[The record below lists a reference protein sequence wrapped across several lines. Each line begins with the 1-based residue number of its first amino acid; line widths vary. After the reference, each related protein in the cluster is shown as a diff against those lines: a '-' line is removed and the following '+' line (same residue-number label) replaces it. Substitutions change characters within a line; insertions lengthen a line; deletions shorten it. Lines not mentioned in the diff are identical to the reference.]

1 LLLCKLWWFYNVQLL
16 VGSAVNQEND
26 LDQLKLALAWN
37 RIDFAKEILMTDDA
51 SRPVC
56 NLVDFCSCVY
66 YFIRLCKTCISLH
79 VMKMLMYISGIVDS
93 LHFFCVLLCL
103 SMMFLVHWWMLF
115 QPKEFQEMM
124 RMAIINN
131 RVSFV
136 RLLLENGVSLR
147 EFLTDGEL
155 LQLYKDVRLTVS

>member
-1 LLLCKLWWFYNVQLL
+1 
-16 VGSAVNQEND
+16 
-26 LDQLKLALAWN
+26 
-37 RIDFAKEILMTDDA
+37 
-51 SRPVC
+51 
-56 NLVDFCSCVY
+56 
-66 YFIRLCKTCISLH
+66 
-79 VMKMLMYISGIVDS
+79 
-93 LHFFCVLLCL
+93 
-103 SMMFLVHWWMLF
+103 MLF